1 MSSRSPSRCS
11 ASGCRSAG
19 SPTGCAA
26 GPPPSSS
33 GAAGGSS
40 TRSTPP
46 NCRRACGC
54 STRESSCGSSS
65 RGGNDLVPGAG
76 KAESFPARARPA
88 HGRLSRAADRL
99 SPDRPLRPR
108 RHRSALGR
116 ESALR
121 GAARGGNLCV
131 RAARLLQRETK
142 SGQGAD
148 LRLEKHLPAG
158 GGLGG
163 GSSDAATV
171 LLVLNRLWELNLSR
185 ARLGKIGL
193 QLGAD
198 VPFFIFGRN
207 AIGEGVGERLRGLEL
222 PAAWYLVLTPQVS
235 VSTKEMFA
243 SALTAD
249 TKRLKIPPF
258 FPGQGRNDLE
268 PVVTARYPEMAAQ
281 LAWLRSRC
289 PQARMT
295 GSGACVFAEFETK
308 APADAV
314 QSQLPGGMS
323 GFVAQGLE
331 RHPVHDGAD

>member
-1 MSSRSPSRCS
+1 MTWYPAPGKLNLFLHLLGLRTDGYHELQTVFRLIDRCDRVGIAPRSDGNVRFE
-11 ASGCRSAG
+11 
-19 SPTGCAA
+19 
-26 GPPPSSS
+26 GPF
-33 GAAGGSS
+33 G
-40 TRSTPP
+40 
-46 NCRRACGC
+46 
-54 STRESSCGSSS
+54 E
-65 RGGNDLVPGAG
+65 
-76 KAESFPARARPA
+76 E
-88 HGRLSRAADRL
+88 
-99 SPDRPLRPR
+99 
-108 RHRSALGR
+108 
-116 ESALR
+116 
-121 GAARGGNLCV
+121 NLCV
-131 RAARLLQRETK
+131 RAARLLRRET
-142 SGQGAD
+142 SSRRGAE
-148 LRLEKHLPAG
+148 LRLEKHLPVG

-171 LLVLNRLWELNLSR
+171 LLVLNRLWEVNLGR
-185 ARLGKIGL
+185 ARLREIGL

-207 AIGEGVGERLRGLEL
+207 AVGEGIGERLRGLEL

-258 FPGQGRNDLE
+258 FSGQGRNDLE
-268 PVVTARYPEMAAQ
+268 PVVTARYPEIAAQ
-281 LAWLRSRC
+281 LAWLKSRC

-295 GSGACVFAEFETK
+295 GSGACVFAEFETR

-331 RHPVHDGAD
+331 RHPLHDRAD